1 VSGRLRSCLIS
12 EGILGVM
19 IGAACCPSEGM
30 LDKRRA
36 LRSSVTFG
44 EPSLPS
50 QTISWLPMKEAE
62 PATYDYQMTMTVTMW
77 LQLKIENDEQYWEA
91 SNRGSSVVS
100 LASGVL
106 LCPAAVQMQNEG
118 RRGGG
123 LLVIVISHKRGNE
136 VRNLAS
142 HPAGSLAGHCPERRW
157 ERSFLSLSSLLY
169 YHELSHKLCLALKNE
184 ID

>member
-1 VSGRLRSCLIS
+1 MSGRLRSCLIS

-19 IGAACCPSEGM
+19 IGTARCPSEGM
-30 LDKRRA
+30 LDERRA

-62 PATYDYQMTMTVTMW
+62 LATYDYQMTMTVTMW
-77 LQLKIENDEQYWEA
+77 LQLKIENDEQYWGA

-106 LCPAAVQMQNEG
+106 CV
-118 RRGGG
+118 
-123 LLVIVISHKRGNE
+123 
-136 VRNLAS
+136 
-142 HPAGSLAGHCPERRW
+142 
-157 ERSFLSLSSLLY
+157 LSLCRCKMR
-169 YHELSHKLCLALKNE
+169 EAGAGNF
-184 ID
+184 